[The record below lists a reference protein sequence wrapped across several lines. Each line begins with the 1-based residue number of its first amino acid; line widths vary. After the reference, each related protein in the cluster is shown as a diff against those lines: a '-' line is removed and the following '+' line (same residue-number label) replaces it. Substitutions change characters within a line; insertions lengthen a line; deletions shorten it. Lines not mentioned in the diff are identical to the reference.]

1 MPRSV
6 IVLSGDPDL
15 FESLR
20 AAVRGDSRF
29 IDAGDALH
37 CDGSA
42 SPLSNIYPVQNDPV
56 DWDDWDDAAGG
67 MPGPRTMSAL
77 IFECRSAEWVAEVG
91 RLMADRLD
99 APTWFVDSAGVAWP
113 VDQVDPNEVALA

>member
-6 IVLSGDPDL
+6 IVLSGDPNL

-20 AAVRGDSRF
+20 TAVRGDSRF

-37 CDGSA
+37 CDGSM

-56 DWDDWDDAAGG
+56 DWDDWEAPDG
-67 MPGPRTMSAL
+67 MPDPRTMSAL
-77 IFECRSAEWVAEVG
+77 IFESRSAEWVAEVG
-91 RLMADRLD
+91 RLMAEHLD
-99 APTWFVDSAGVAWP
+99 APTWFVDSSDKAWP
-113 VDQVDPNEVALA
+113 ADQVDPNQVALA